1 MSATSVNDMA
11 DIFRIDSRSV
21 FHFRKMLYHP
31 CVNVHKID
39 KYTMECINK
48 MEYWTV
54 VRRINFVC
62 IWIERDW
69 DWATISEAHI
79 YSNQMVFFIYNMYKY
94 NKCPPSA
101 SSFCDDYKAA
111 TLCSFVLLN
120 LNVSLVALNIILKS
134 HSEVQFISY
143 ITAIFICASV
153 FELILSSRVI
163 LWAEVSYI
171 FR

>member
-11 DIFRIDSRSV
+11 DIFRIDSRAV

-54 VRRINFVC
+54 VC

-69 DWATISEAHI
+69 DWATFSEAHI

-120 LNVSLVALNIILKS
+120 LNVSLVALNIISKS
-134 HSEVQFISY
+134 HSEVQFIYNSY
-143 ITAIFICASV
+143 IYLCVCFWIDIV
-153 FELILSSRVI
+153 
-163 LWAEVSYI
+163 
-171 FR
+171 